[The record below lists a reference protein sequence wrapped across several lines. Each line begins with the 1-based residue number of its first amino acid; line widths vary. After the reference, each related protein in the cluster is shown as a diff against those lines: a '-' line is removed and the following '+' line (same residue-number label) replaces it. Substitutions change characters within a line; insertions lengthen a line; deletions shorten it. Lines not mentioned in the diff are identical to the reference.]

1 MSELD
6 RMRRVALDLSEAGG
20 AVARRAWRGDLSVRY
35 KADGSALTQADLEIE
50 ALWRDRISQAFPDH
64 GILGEE
70 YGTETGTSAYTWV
83 LDPVDG
89 TRPFGAGLLNYASL
103 ISVCRDGVPV
113 LGLID
118 LPLEG
123 VHLLAVAGQG
133 CTFAG
138 RPARTSGR
146 TEFAEAVI
154 ALANP
159 ESFAPESR
167 AGFTRLQA
175 EGRQRVYDGGSPAY
189 GALARGLVDV
199 CLNGDD
205 LDAFDICALVP
216 VVQEAGGLISD
227 WEGRALGL
235 ASSGRIVASSS
246 PALHD
251 LVLARL
257 SNDGV

>member
-1 MSELD
+1 MTELD
-6 RMRRVALDLSEAGG
+6 TMRRFALDLAEAGG
-20 AVARRAWRGDLSVRY
+20 AIARRAWLGDLSVRY
-35 KADGSALTQADLEIE
+35 KADGSALTQADLDIE

-70 YGTETGTSAYTWV
+70 YGAETGASAYTWV

-103 ISVCRDGVPV
+103 ISLCRDGVPV

-123 VHLLAVAGQG
+123 AQVMGLAGQG

-138 RPARTSGR
+138 RPVRTSGR
-146 TEFAEAVI
+146 AEFADAVI

-216 VVQEAGGLISD
+216 LVEGAGGVISD
-227 WEGRALGL
+227 WEGGALGL

-257 SNDGV
+257 TDEGV